1 MYNDKK
7 VTAIITAAGKGSR
20 MGSSIPKQF
29 FKIGGITVLEK
40 TISPFE
46 EIDEVDDI
54 LVVSRE

>member
-40 TISPFE
+40 TDRKS
-46 EIDEVDDI
+46 
-54 LVVSRE
+54 VV